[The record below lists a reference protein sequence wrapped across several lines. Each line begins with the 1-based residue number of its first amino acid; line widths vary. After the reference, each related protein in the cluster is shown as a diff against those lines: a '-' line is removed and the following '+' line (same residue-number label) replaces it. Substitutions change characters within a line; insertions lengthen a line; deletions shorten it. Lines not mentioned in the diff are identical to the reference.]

1 MGCEEVTVPGGH
13 FSQQNLGDICGQL
26 YSFGLQR
33 FVVSFIGLEESKGR
47 KHSNGKIKQSGRIWE
62 ETHKKRRG
70 GGGKG
75 GE

>member
-1 MGCEEVTVPGGH
+1 MGCEEVTVPAGH
-13 FSQQNLGDICGQL
+13 FSQQNVGDICGQL
-26 YSFGLQR
+26 YCVGLQ
-33 FVVSFIGLEESKGR
+33 VGFIGLEDSKGR

-70 GGGKG
+70 GGGGGKG